1 MGTYQ
6 RVSDATAERVR
17 NFLRSENKQ
26 LRKVGRQTKEGY
38 GLDWGIS
45 FDSAIEM
52 LLEKVGF

>member
-1 MGTYQ
+1 M
-6 RVSDATAERVR
+6 SDATAERVR